1 MSSIDQPFR
10 LNDGGRIDRER
21 PVSFTFDGRAL
32 SGYAGDT
39 LASALLASGVRLVG
53 RSFKYHRPRGILTAG
68 PEEPNGLVELRTGGR
83 REPNTRATTAELFDG
98 LVAESQNR
106 WPSLSHDVMAVNG
119 LFAPLFAAGF
129 YYKTFKWPARF
140 WELVY
145 EPLIRRAAG
154 LGRPPEG
161 EDPDRYERATAFCD
175 VLIVGGGPAGLS
187 AARAAG
193 RSGARVILCET
204 DFEFGG
210 RLLSDGGEIDG
221 KPAAEWLSE
230 VLSELSA
237 MREVRLMPRT
247 SVFGTYDG
255 GTYGALER
263 VNDHVAQPPPHQPRQ
278 RYWRIVA
285 RRAIIAAG
293 AAERPIVLSGNDI
306 PGVMLASAVRTY
318 VSRYAVAPGNRFAI
332 FTTDDSGWRT
342 AEALHAAGRAVA
354 AVIDSRTQLSDA
366 RQAMAARMGTQVFC
380 GHVTAIHGGKHG
392 IRRFDVARHDGGT
405 QSIDAD
411 CLALAGGW
419 NPNVMLAC
427 HHGGKPRWREDIAA
441 FVPDA
446 LPPGMR
452 VTGAANG
459 ALSLGACLR
468 DGFAAGRDAANET
481 GHVGTC
487 GTHAAADD
495 EPVASSPVWH
505 IGGTGKA
512 FVDFQHDVT
521 ADDIALA
528 HKEGYAS
535 VELTKR
541 YTTLGMATDHGKT
554 SNVTGLAILAAVAG
568 RSIPETGTTVYRPP
582 VEPFSFGALAGPHK
596 GKHLKPTRIT
606 PTHDWSAANGA
617 SFVESGLWLRAEWY
631 TRPGERTWLESC
643 NREVLAVR
651 EAVGVCDVSTLGKID
666 IQGPDAGAFLDRVYV
681 NTFSTLAIG
690 RARYGVMLRE
700 DGFVFDDGT
709 TSRLAEDHFLMT
721 TTTANAERVMQHLEF
736 ARQVLWPELDVQIAS
751 VSEQWAQLAVAGPK
765 SREALRTV
773 VDSGHDISD
782 ASVPHLGVK
791 ALTALDG
798 IPARLF
804 RISYSGEHA
813 YELAVPAR
821 YGNALMA
828 ALMQR
833 GAALGITPYG
843 LEAMNVMRI
852 EKGHV
857 AGNEMNG
864 TTTARDLGLG
874 RMVSKRKDFIGRV
887 MAERNA
893 LLAPGRWHIA
903 GFKPVNRNQ
912 SLRAGAHFLAT
923 GASASAENDQGYMT
937 SVCFSPTLGHSIGL
951 GLISRG
957 HQRIGDR
964 VRAYDPVR
972 NGDVVVEICDPVFY
986 DPRGERQRG

>member
-1 MSSIDQPFR
+1 MSIAAQPFR
-10 LNDGGRIDRER
+10 LDRGGSIDRGQ
-21 PVSFTFDGRAL
+21 PLDFTFDGRAL
-32 SGYAGDT
+32 SGFAGDT
-39 LASALLASGVRLVG
+39 LASALLASGVRLAG
-53 RSFKYHRPRGILTAG
+53 RSFKYHRPRGIFTAG
-68 PEEPNGLVELRTGGR
+68 PEEPNALVELRTGAR
-83 REPNTRATTAELFDG
+83 REPNTRATTVELFDG

-106 WPSLSHDVMAVNG
+106 WPSLSHDVMAING

-140 WELVY
+140 WEMVY
-145 EPLIRRAAG
+145 EPMIRRAAG
-154 LGRPPEG
+154 LGRPPEDP
-161 EDPDRYERATAFCD
+161 DPDRYERATAFCD
-175 VLIVGGGPAGLS
+175 VLVVGGGPAGLS
-187 AARAAG
+187 AALAAG
-193 RSGARVILCET
+193 RAGARVLLCDT
-204 DFEFGG
+204 DVEFGG

-221 KPAAEWLSE
+221 QPASNWIAEA
-230 VLSELSA
+230 VAELSA
-237 MREVRLMPRT
+237 LPGVRLMPRT
-247 SVFGTYDG
+247 SVFGAYDG
-255 GTYGALER
+255 GTFGALER
-263 VNDHVAQPPPHQPRQ
+263 VADHLPQPLPYQPRQ

-285 RRAIIAAG
+285 KRAVVTAG
-293 AAERPIVLSGNDI
+293 ATERPIVLPGNDV
-306 PGVMLASAVRTY
+306 PGVMLASAVRSY
-318 VSRYAVAPGNRFAI
+318 VTRYAVAPGRRFAI
-332 FTTDDSGWRT
+332 FTTGDNGWQT
-342 AEALHAAGRAVA
+342 AATLHAAGCEVTAV
-354 AVIDSRTQLSDA
+354 VDSRPHLPEA
-366 RQAMAARMGTQVFC
+366 CRAIAARTGTPIFS
-380 GHVTAIHGGKHG
+380 GHVAEIHGGKHG
-392 IRRFDVARHDGGT
+392 IRRVDVARHDGGT
-405 QSIDAD
+405 QSLDVD

-427 HHGGKPRWREDIAA
+427 HHGNKPRWREDIAA
-441 FVPDA
+441 FVPDG

-452 VTGAANG
+452 VAGAADG
-459 ALSLGACLR
+459 ALGLGECLR
-468 DGFAAGRDAANET
+468 AGFAAGRDAASET
-481 GHVGTC
+481 GHAGAC
-487 GTHAAADD
+487 GTHAGAAD
-495 EPVASSPVWH
+495 ETVASSPVWH
-505 IGGTGKA
+505 VSGHGKA

-528 HKEGYAS
+528 HQEGYAS

-541 YTTLGMATDHGKT
+541 YTTLGMATDQGKT

-582 VEPFSFGALAGPHK
+582 VEPFSFGALAGPHT

-606 PTHDWSAANGA
+606 PTHAWSAANGA

-631 TRPGERTWLESC
+631 ARPGERSWLESC
-643 NREVLAVR
+643 NREVRAVR

-681 NTFSTLAIG
+681 NTFSTLPIG

-721 TTTANAERVMQHLEF
+721 TTTANADRVMQHLEF

-765 SREALRTV
+765 SRDALRTV
-773 VDSGHDISD
+773 VDAGHDISD
-782 ASVPHLGVK
+782 ASVPHLGIEAV
-791 ALTALDG
+791 TVLDG

-833 GAALGITPYG
+833 GADLGITPYG

-857 AGNEMNG
+857 AGNEING
-864 TTTARDLGLG
+864 TATARDLGLE

-903 GFKPVNRNQ
+903 GFKPVDRNRT
-912 SLRAGAHFLAT
+912 LRAGAHFLEL

-937 SVCFSPTLGHSIGL
+937 STCYSPTLGHSIGL

-957 HQRIGDR
+957 HQRVGDR

-986 DPRGERQRG
+986 DQRGERQRG